1 MDNFKELLA
10 RSADKFGSET
20 AFTLK
25 RNGEYTDISYIR
37 FNEEVKSLAT
47 AMIAKGLAGER
58 IAIIGPNSYHWF
70 MVNAAAQICGC
81 VTVPLDK
88 DLKYG
93 EFLQSLERCEAKAIF
108 FDKKQESNTKEA
120 FRSGKTKIEYAYPLF
135 QTDQLETVITLLEEG
150 KVLVGNGD
158 VSLDHTKVDPDA
170 VSMLIFTSGTTSQS
184 KIVMLSQRNVCTNIV
199 DMIGAIPLLTT
210 DTNIALLPYHHM
222 FGSTG
227 QWLMLANGVRTVY
240 CDGLK
245 YIQKNL
251 KEYGV
256 SVFVGVPL
264 IIEQMYKKIMKT
276 AEKEGLD
283 GRIKRFSKVTRLLN
297 RAKIDVRRQIFH
309 GVLDALGGKLRLV
322 VLGASAADPT
332 VIQGFNDFGITC
344 IQGYGL
350 TETAPVLTAER
361 PNNRKPGSVGLPLES
376 VELMIDD
383 PDEKGVGEVLAKG
396 DNIMHGYY
404 GNREATDAVLHD
416 GWFHT
421 GDLGYIDKSGFLFLS
436 GRKKNVIVLKNGKN
450 VFPEELEVQIA
461 SLPYQLENIVVGLP
475 NKGDERDLVV
485 SLKIVYDPS
494 YFPGQTREEI
504 QKKIQA
510 DVDAINEKMPAY
522 KRIKRIFVTDEP
534 MIKTST
540 SKVRRFL
547 EIEKMLKEEERME
560 EARKAKSEAQ
570 DNEAQGGEKAP
581 EGE

>member
-1 MDNFKELLA
+1 METFKELLV
-10 RSADKFGSET
+10 RSVEQFGSGT

-25 RNGEYTDISYIR
+25 EGKDRYTDISFIR
-37 FNEEVKSLAT
+37 FYEEVKSLAT
-47 AMIAKGLAGER
+47 AFISRGFSGER
-58 IAIIGPNSYHWF
+58 IAVIGKNSYHWF
-70 MVNAAAQICGC
+70 MVNAAAQISGC

-88 DLKYG
+88 ELKYG
-93 EFLQSLERCEAKAIF
+93 EFEQSLERCKAKVVF
-108 FDKKQESNTKEA
+108 FDKKQEKETKEA
-120 FRSGKTKIEYAYPLF
+120 ILSGKTSIEFAFPMYE
-135 QTDQLETVITLLEEG
+135 TEDLETVTTLLEEG
-150 KVLVGNGD
+150 KELIGEGD
-158 VSLDHTKVDPDA
+158 VSVDHMQIDPDA

-184 KIVMLSQRNVCTNIV
+184 KIVMLSQRNICSNVTS
-199 DMIGAIPLLTT
+199 MIRIIPFKTT

-227 QWLMLANGVRTVY
+227 QWVMLANGVRTVY

-283 GRIKRFSKVTRLLN
+283 GRIRRFSKVTRLLN
-297 RAKIDVRRQIFH
+297 KAKIDIRRQVFH
-309 GVLDALGGKLRLV
+309 GVLDALGGKLRMV
-322 VLGASAADPT
+322 VLGASAADPQ
-332 VIQGFNDFGITC
+332 VIQGFNDFGVLC
-344 IQGYGL
+344 VQGYGL

-361 PNNRKPGSVGLPLES
+361 PDKRKAGSVGVPLDN
-376 VELMIDD
+376 VEIRIDN
-383 PDEKGVGEVLAKG
+383 PDENGIGEVIAKG

-404 GNREATDAVLHD
+404 DNEEATAAVLRD

-421 GDLGYIDKSGFLFLS
+421 GDLGYIDKSGYLFLS

-450 VFPEELEVQIA
+450 VFPEELETEI
-461 SLPYQLENIVVGLP
+461 STLPYQMENIVVGLP
-475 NKGDERDLVV
+475 KNGDDRDLVV
-485 SLKIVYDPS
+485 ALKIVYNPEQFAGMS
-494 YFPGQTREEI
+494 KEEI
-504 QKKIQA
+504 EKRIHEDVEKIN
-510 DVDAINEKMPAY
+510 DRMPLY

-547 EIEKMLKEEERME
+547 EIEKMLEEEN
-560 EARKAKSEAQ
+560 K
-570 DNEAQGGEKAP
+570 DGGTHGKQI
-581 EGE
+581 

>member
-1 MDNFKELLA
+1 MNSFKELLA
-10 RSADKFGSET
+10 ESAKKYGRDT

-25 RNGEYTDISYIR
+25 KNKEYTDVSFIR
-37 FNEEVKSLAT
+37 FYEEVKSLAT
-47 AMIAKGLAGER
+47 ALVSKGLAGER
-58 IAIIGPNSYHWF
+58 IAITGPNSYYWF

-93 EFLQSLERCEAKAIF
+93 EFENSLERCEAKAIF
-108 FDKKQESNTKEA
+108 FDKKQEKLTKEA
-120 FRSGKTKIEYAYPLF
+120 FQSGKTQIEYAYPLYE
-135 QTDQLETVITLLEEG
+135 TDQLETVYTLLEEG
-150 KVLVGNGD
+150 KELVGNGD
-158 VSLDHTKVDPDA
+158 TSLDDIPVNPDA

-184 KIVMLSQRNVCTNIV
+184 KIVMLSQRNICVNIE
-199 DMIGAIPLLTT
+199 DMIPEIPLKPT
-210 DTNIALLPYHHM
+210 DTNMALLPYHHM

-227 QWLMLANGVRTVY
+227 QWLMIANGVRTVY

-245 YIQKNL
+245 YIQKNM

-283 GRIKRFSKVTRLLN
+283 GRIRRFSKVTRLLN

-309 GVLDALGGKLRLV
+309 GVLDALGGKLRMV
-322 VLGASAADPT
+322 VLGASAADPK
-332 VIQGFNDFGITC
+332 VIQGFNDFGVTC

-350 TETAPVLTAER
+350 TETSPVLTAER
-361 PNNRKPGSVGLPLES
+361 PNNRKPGSVGYPLPH
-376 VELMIDD
+376 VEIKIDN
-383 PDEKGVGEVLAKG
+383 PDEKGIGEVIAKG

-404 GNREATDAVLHD
+404 NNPEATEAVLRD

-421 GDLGYIDKSGFLFLS
+421 GDLGYIDRAGFLFLS

-450 VFPEELEVQIA
+450 VFPEELEVKIA

-475 NKGDERDLVV
+475 NRGDERDLVV
-485 SLKIVYDPS
+485 ALKIVYDPAVL
-494 YFPGQTREEI
+494 PGMTHEEI
-504 QKKIQA
+504 EKKINE
-510 DVDAINEKMPAY
+510 DVDAINESMPPY
-522 KRIKRIFVTDEP
+522 KRIKRVFITDEP

-540 SKVRRFL
+540 AKVRRFL
-547 EIEKMLKEEERME
+547 EIEKMLEEEKRQE
-560 EARKAKSEAQ
+560 DARKEAKETQ
-570 DNEAQGGEKAP
+570 E
-581 EGE
+581 

>member
-1 MDNFKELLA
+1 MENFKELLA
-10 RSADKFGSET
+10 RSAEAFGSGT

-25 RNGEYTDISYIR
+25 RGKGEYTDISFIR
-37 FNEEVKSLAT
+37 FYEEVKSLAT
-47 AMIAKGLAGER
+47 AMISRGFSGER
-58 IAIIGPNSYHWF
+58 IAITGNNSYTWF
-70 MVNAAAQICGC
+70 LVNAAAQIAGC

-88 DLKYG
+88 DLKFG
-93 EFLQSLERCEAKAIF
+93 EFLQSLERCEAKVIF
-108 FDKKQESNTKEA
+108 FDKKQEKVTTEAIETGNTKLESA
-120 FRSGKTKIEYAYPLF
+120 FPLF
-135 QTDQLETVITLLEEG
+135 ETAAVETVYTLLEDG

-158 VSLDHTKVDPDA
+158 VSVDHVSIDPDA

-184 KIVMLSQRNVCTNIV
+184 KIVMLSQRNICSNVEN
-199 DMIGAIPLLTT
+199 MIQIIPFKPT

-227 QWLMLANGVRTVY
+227 QWVMLANGVRTVY

-283 GRIKRFSKVTRLLN
+283 GRIRRFSKVTRILN
-297 RAKIDVRRQIFH
+297 KAKIDIRRQVFH
-309 GVLDALGGKLRLV
+309 GVLDALGGKLRMV
-322 VLGASAADPT
+322 VLGASAADPK
-332 VIQGFNDFGITC
+332 VIQGFNDFGVLC
-344 IQGYGL
+344 VQGYGL

-361 PNNRKPGSVGLPLES
+361 PNHRRAGSVGIPLEN
-376 VELMIDD
+376 VEIRIDD
-383 PDEKGVGEVLAKG
+383 PDENGIGEVVAKG
-396 DNIMHGYY
+396 DNVMHGYY
-404 GNREATDAVLHD
+404 ENEEATQAVLTED

-421 GDLGYIDKSGFLFLS
+421 GDLGYIDKDGYLFLS

-450 VFPEELEVQIA
+450 VFPEELEAEISA
-461 SLPYQLENIVVGLP
+461 LPYQLENIVVGLP

-485 SLKIVYDPS
+485 SLKIVYDPAQFEGKS
-494 YFPGQTREEI
+494 ENEIREIIHQDVE
-504 QKKIQA
+504 KINDQ
-510 DVDAINEKMPAY
+510 MPAY
-522 KRIKRIFVTDEP
+522 KRIKRIFITDEP

-547 EIEKMLKEEERME
+547 EIEKMLEEEKDHEEAKSME
-560 EARKAKSEAQ
+560 E
-570 DNEAQGGEKAP
+570 
-581 EGE
+581 

>member
-1 MDNFKELLA
+1 MENFKELLA
-10 RSADKFGSET
+10 RSAEVYGSGT

-25 RNGEYTDISYIR
+25 KRKGEYTDISFIR
-37 FNEEVKSLAT
+37 FYEEVKSLAT
-47 AMIAKGLAGER
+47 AMIARGFGGQR
-58 IAIIGPNSYHWF
+58 IAITGKNSYAWF
-70 MVNAAAQICGC
+70 LVNAAAQIAGC

-88 DLKYG
+88 DLKFG
-93 EFLQSLERCEAKAIF
+93 EFLQSLERCEAKVIF
-108 FDKKQESNTKEA
+108 FDSKQEKVTRETIESGNTKL
-120 FRSGKTKIEYAYPLF
+120 EYAFPLF
-135 QTDQLETVITLLEEG
+135 ESTELETVYTMLEDG
-150 KVLVGNGD
+150 KILVGKGD
-158 VSLDHTKVDPDA
+158 VSMEHVNIDPDA

-184 KIVMLSQRNVCTNIV
+184 KIVMLSQKNICSNVEN
-199 DMIGAIPLLTT
+199 MIQIIPFKET

-227 QWLMLANGVRTVY
+227 QWVMLANGVRTVY

-283 GRIKRFSKVTRLLN
+283 GRIRRFSKVTRILN
-297 RAKIDVRRQIFH
+297 KAKIDIRRQVFH
-309 GVLDALGGKLRLV
+309 GVLDALGGKLRMV
-322 VLGASAADPT
+322 VLGASAADPK
-332 VIQGFNDFGITC
+332 VIQGFNDFGVLC

-361 PNNRKPGSVGLPLES
+361 PNHRRPGSVGIPLEN
-376 VELMIDD
+376 VEIRIDN
-383 PDEKGVGEVLAKG
+383 PDENGIGEVVAKG
-396 DNIMHGYY
+396 DNVMLGYY
-404 GNREATDAVLHD
+404 ENEGATKAVLQED

-421 GDLGYIDKSGFLFLS
+421 GDLGYVDKDGYLFLS

-450 VFPEELEVQIA
+450 VFPEELEAEISA
-461 SLPYQLENIVVGLP
+461 IPYQLENIVVGLP

-485 SLKIVYDPS
+485 SLKIVYDPAQFEGKS
-494 YFPGQTREEI
+494 EDEI
-504 QKKIQA
+504 KETIHR
-510 DVDAINEKMPAY
+510 DVETINDRMPAY

-547 EIEKMLKEEERME
+547 EIEKMLEEEANHEKEKSTE
-560 EARKAKSEAQ
+560 E
-570 DNEAQGGEKAP
+570 
-581 EGE
+581 

>member
-1 MDNFKELLA
+1 MENFKELLA
-10 RSADKFGSET
+10 RSAEVYGSGT

-25 RNGEYTDISYIR
+25 KRKGEYTDISFIR
-37 FNEEVKSLAT
+37 FYEEVKSLAT
-47 AMIAKGLAGER
+47 AMIARGFGGQR
-58 IAIIGPNSYHWF
+58 IAITGKNSYAWF
-70 MVNAAAQICGC
+70 LVNAAAQIAGC

-88 DLKYG
+88 DLKFG
-93 EFLQSLERCEAKAIF
+93 EFLQSLERCEAKVIF
-108 FDKKQESNTKEA
+108 FDSKQEKVTRETIESGNTKL
-120 FRSGKTKIEYAYPLF
+120 EYAFPLF
-135 QTDQLETVITLLEEG
+135 ESTELETVYTMLEDG
-150 KVLVGNGD
+150 KILVGKGD
-158 VSLDHTKVDPDA
+158 VSVEHVNIDPDA

-184 KIVMLSQRNVCTNIV
+184 KIVMLSQKNICSNVEN
-199 DMIGAIPLLTT
+199 MIQIIPFKET

-227 QWLMLANGVRTVY
+227 QWVMLANGVRTVY

-283 GRIKRFSKVTRLLN
+283 GRIRRFSKVTRILN
-297 RAKIDVRRQIFH
+297 KAKIDIRRQVFH
-309 GVLDALGGKLRLV
+309 GVLDALGGKLRMV
-322 VLGASAADPT
+322 VLGASAADPK
-332 VIQGFNDFGITC
+332 VIQGFNDFGVLC

-361 PNNRKPGSVGLPLES
+361 PNHRRPGSVGIPLEN
-376 VELMIDD
+376 VEIRIDN
-383 PDEKGVGEVLAKG
+383 PDENGIGEVVAKG
-396 DNIMHGYY
+396 DNVMLGYY
-404 GNREATDAVLHD
+404 ENEGATKAVLQED

-421 GDLGYIDKSGFLFLS
+421 GDLGYVDKDGYLFLS

-450 VFPEELEVQIA
+450 VFPEELEAEISA
-461 SLPYQLENIVVGLP
+461 IPYQLENIVVGLP

-485 SLKIVYDPS
+485 SLKIVYDPAQFEGKS
-494 YFPGQTREEI
+494 EDEI
-504 QKKIQA
+504 KETIHR
-510 DVDAINEKMPAY
+510 DVETINDRMPAY

-547 EIEKMLKEEERME
+547 EIEKMLEEEANREKEKSTE
-560 EARKAKSEAQ
+560 E
-570 DNEAQGGEKAP
+570 
-581 EGE
+581 

>member
-1 MDNFKELLA
+1 MENFKELLA
-10 RSADKFGSET
+10 RSAEVFGSGT

-25 RNGEYTDISYIR
+25 KGKGEYTDISFIR
-37 FNEEVKSLAT
+37 FYEEVKSLAT
-47 AMIAKGLAGER
+47 AMIAQGFGGQR
-58 IAIIGPNSYHWF
+58 IAITGKNSYAWF
-70 MVNAAAQICGC
+70 LVNAAAQIAGC

-88 DLKYG
+88 DLKFG
-93 EFLQSLERCEAKAIF
+93 EFLQSLERCEAKVIF
-108 FDKKQESNTKEA
+108 FDSKQEKVTREAIESGNTKL
-120 FRSGKTKIEYAYPLF
+120 EYAFPLF
-135 QTDQLETVITLLEEG
+135 ESTELETVYTLLEDG
-150 KVLVGNGD
+150 KILVGKGD
-158 VSLDHTKVDPDA
+158 VSVDHVNIDPDA

-184 KIVMLSQRNVCTNIV
+184 KIVMLSQRNICSNVEN
-199 DMIGAIPLLTT
+199 MIQIIPFKPT

-227 QWLMLANGVRTVY
+227 QWVMLANGVRTVY

-283 GRIKRFSKVTRLLN
+283 GRIRRFSKVTRILN
-297 RAKIDVRRQIFH
+297 KAKIDIRRQVFH
-309 GVLDALGGKLRLV
+309 GVLDALGGKLRMV
-322 VLGASAADPT
+322 VLGASAADPK
-332 VIQGFNDFGITC
+332 VIQGFNDFGVLC

-361 PNNRKPGSVGLPLES
+361 PNHRRPGSVGIPLEN
-376 VELMIDD
+376 VEIRIDD
-383 PDEKGVGEVLAKG
+383 PDENGIGEVVAKG
-396 DNIMHGYY
+396 DNVMLGYY
-404 GNREATDAVLHD
+404 ENDDATKAVLQED

-421 GDLGYIDKSGFLFLS
+421 GDLGYVDKDGYLFLS

-450 VFPEELEVQIA
+450 VFPEELEAEISA
-461 SLPYQLENIVVGLP
+461 LPYQLENIVVGLP
-475 NKGDERDLVV
+475 NKGDQRDLVV
-485 SLKIVYDPS
+485 SLKIVYDPAQFEGKS
-494 YFPGQTREEI
+494 EDEI
-504 QKKIQA
+504 KEIIHR
-510 DVDAINEKMPAY
+510 DVETINDRMPAY

-547 EIEKMLKEEERME
+547 EIEKMLEEEANHE
-560 EARKAKSEAQ
+560 KAKSTE
-570 DNEAQGGEKAP
+570 E
-581 EGE
+581 